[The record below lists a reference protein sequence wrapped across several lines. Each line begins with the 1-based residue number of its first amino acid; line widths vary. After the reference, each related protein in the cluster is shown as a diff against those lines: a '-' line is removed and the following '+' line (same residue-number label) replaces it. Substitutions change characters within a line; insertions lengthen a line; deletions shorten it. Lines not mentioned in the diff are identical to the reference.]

1 MKTTRVA
8 IAAALLATLAAC
20 STGKDAVIQGQ
31 GTFQF
36 TAPGGQ
42 THIDYTGQQRQ
53 PLTEMAGDSL
63 LQDGQQVKLSS
74 FTGKIVVIN
83 IWGAWCGPCRTEAP
97 QLQQVYDQTRDQG
110 VQVMGVDV
118 RDDKSAALDFYHNA
132 KLDYPSIFDP
142 PGRSLLVLQGYPRT
156 TTPSTLVLDRQHR
169 VAWVSLLPV
178 EKDELLSKVKQLIAE
193 K

>member
-1 MKTTRVA
+1 MKRVA
-8 IAAALLATLAAC
+8 VAAALLLTVTGC
-20 STGKDAVIQGQ
+20 TTGKDAVVPGQ
-31 GTFQF
+31 GVYQF

-42 THIDYTGQQRQ
+42 TQIDYTGQQRQ
-53 PLTEMAGDSL
+53 PLPELSGDSL
-63 LQDGQQVKLSS
+63 LEDGKQVKLSDY
-74 FTGKIVVIN
+74 TGKIVVIN

-97 QLQQVYDQTRDQG
+97 QLQQVYDETKAQG
-110 VQVMGVDV
+110 VQVIGVDV
-118 RDDKSAALDFYHNA
+118 RDDRASALDFYHND